1 MVRKRVPDP
10 PGLEDMRARL
20 GRRIRALRRE
30 RGLTLQDLADA
41 AELQRTYLGDIERG
55 TRNPALKS
63 LYLIART
70 LGVPLREIFPP
81 PDEPPEGDMPR

>member
-10 PGLEDMRARL
+10 PELDDMLARI

-30 RGLTLQDLADA
+30 RCLTLNELAA
-41 AELQRTYLGDIERG
+41 ATGLHRTYLGDVERG

-63 LYLIART
+63 LYLIAVT
-70 LGVPLREIFPP
+70 LGVPLREIFPVDDDP
-81 PDEPPEGDMPR
+81 GERERG

>member
-1 MVRKRVPDP
+1 M
-10 PGLEDMRARL
+10 LARI

-30 RGLTLQDLADA
+30 RGLTLNELADA
-41 AELQRTYLGDIERG
+41 TELHRTYLGDVERG
-55 TRNPALKS
+55 TRNPAFKS

-81 PDEPPEGDMPR
+81 PDESPEDDKPQ

>member
-1 MVRKRVPDP
+1 M
-10 PGLEDMRARL
+10 LART

-30 RGLTLQDLADA
+30 RGLTLNALADA
-41 AELQRTYLGDIERG
+41 TELHRTYLGDVERG

-81 PDEPPEGDMPR
+81 PDESPEDDMPR